1 MNRKTLIV
9 TRHPALVEHLRDLG
23 LVPDGTRIIEHA
35 TPEDVAGAHVIGV
48 LPLRLASLAW
58 LVTEVPLDIPAA
70 LRGRELTLEEVSKH
84 AGPPVQYVVRKAA
97 DYIGY
102 GIF

>member
-1 MNRKTLIV
+1 MNTRTVIV
-9 TRHPALVEHLRDLG
+9 TRHPALVEYLRSIG
-23 LVPDGTRIIEHA
+23 LVPEDARIIEHA

-48 LPLRLASLAW
+48 LPLRLAERAW
-58 LVTEVPLDIPAA
+58 LVTEVPLDIPPE
-70 LRGRELTLEEVSKH
+70 LRGRELTLAEVRQF
-84 AGPPVQYVVRKAA
+84 AGEPVQYVVRKAA